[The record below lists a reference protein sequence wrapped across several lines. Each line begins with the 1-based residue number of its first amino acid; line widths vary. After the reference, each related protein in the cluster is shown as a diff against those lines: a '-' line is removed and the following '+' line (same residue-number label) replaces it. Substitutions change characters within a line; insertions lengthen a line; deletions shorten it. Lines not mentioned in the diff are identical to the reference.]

1 MFDKIP
7 LIFAKTAYS
16 DFQMETFCT
25 IITPDFIP
33 FARVLYLSLKA
44 QQTNADF
51 HVLLV
56 AGNRITAQNEPF
68 DIDIVDDLLDSE
80 TARGIYRKYAGTNE
94 DRFRWALKPVY
105 IAWLLRKK
113 YDKVIFLDPDLY
125 FTGDPGFLLKEL
137 DTASVI
143 LTPHWCN
150 PNPMVFE
157 DGLFSV
163 MKNGM
168 YNAGFIG
175 ASKNG
180 LEAMEWWA
188 GLCHYKTEK
197 SPELGI
203 YDDQKYLDLLPVE
216 FENVRIIRHR
226 GCNLAAWNLD
236 TNKRGFVNGILVIN
250 HEFPP
255 VFIHFA
261 KGTIENILNG
271 NDALL
276 RPILEE
282 YLGLLRNNGIEDLI
296 TPPPETFFHYIKRK
310 TLIRTRIKRFLF
322 RLAEKL

>member
-1 MFDKIP
+1 
-7 LIFAKTAYS
+7 
-16 DFQMETFCT
+16 METFCT

-33 FARVLYLSLKA
+33 YARVLALSLKA
-44 QQTNADF
+44 QQTNAVF
-51 HVLLV
+51 HVLVV
-56 AGNRITAQNEPF
+56 AGSRTTEPTELF
-68 DIDIVDDLLDSE
+68 QTDFIEDLLETE
-80 TARGIYRKYAGTNE
+80 TAKGIYRKYAGTNE
-94 DRFRWALKPVY
+94 DQFRWALKPVY

-113 YDKVIFLDPDLY
+113 YNKVIFLDPDLY

-137 DTASVI
+137 DTAAVLLS
-143 LTPHWCN
+143 PHWCN

-157 DGLFSV
+157 DGLFSM

-168 YNAGFIG
+168 FNAGFIG

-188 GLCHYKTEK
+188 DMCHFKTEK
-197 SPELGI
+197 LPALGI

-236 TNKRGFVNGILVIN
+236 TNKRGVKNGQLVIN
-250 HEFPP
+250 DEFPP

-271 NDALL
+271 NDDLL

-282 YLGLLRNNGIEDLI
+282 YLGQLRNNGIEDLP
-296 TPPPETFFHYIKRK
+296 TPPSETFFHYIKRK
-310 TLIRTRIKRFLF
+310 TLIRTRLKRFLF